1 MKKSNSGL
9 VRKKVTVK
17 SKKGRT
23 YVRSMMV
30 AARDIGKRESAHQ
43 LKLEMAN
50 REPSQMQKML
60 AKAKSLLP
68 KRNRPTTGALHSMH
82 PDAPRHGNTWKGTSG
97 PGSDHSWFA
106 LAAGAMRKHTN
117 ASRLGDGSAQSR
129 ADNGYNATAI
139 VGAEYKNTVGSI
151 GHAAAVQHTMRYA
164 NQTQGDHW
172 GGNRRQELISAFK
185 APVEHVPQNARKW
198 VR

>member
-9 VRKKVTVK
+9 TRKKITVR
-17 SKKGRT
+17 SKKGKT
-23 YVRSMMV
+23 YQRSVMV
-30 AARDIGKRESAHQ
+30 ATARDIGKRESLHQ
-43 LKLEMAN
+43 IHLEAAN
-50 REPSQMQKML
+50 KVPSQMQQML
-60 AKAKSLLP
+60 SKAKSMLRGKKP
-68 KRNRPTTGALHSMH
+68 STGALHQLH
-82 PDAPRHGNTWKGTSG
+82 PDAPRHGNTWKGASG

-106 LAAGAMRKHTN
+106 LAAGAMRNRTN

-129 ADNGYNATAI
+129 RDNGYNATAI
-139 VGAEYKNTVGSI
+139 VGAEHQNATSTI

-185 APVEHVPQNARKW
+185 APVEHVPQNSRKW